1 MNNKLFNWLES
12 LSQTAEIAVRVYCA
26 MEGAPSY
33 AIHQFVLEI
42 AYLAGCN
49 EIIREDTRKAILKY
63 YENKEKKY
71 VLLAA

>member
-26 MEGAPSY
+26 MEGMPSY

-42 AYLAGCN
+42 AYLAGCSD
-49 EIIREDTRKAILKY
+49 IIREDIQKANLKY
-63 YENKEKKY
+63 YENKEKKC

>member
-12 LSQTAEIAVRVYCA
+12 LSQTAEIAVRVYCV
-26 MEGAPSY
+26 MEGMPSY

-42 AYLAGCN
+42 AYLAGCS
-49 EIIREDTRKAILKY
+49 EILREDTRKAILKY
-63 YENKEKKY
+63 YENKEKKC

>member
-26 MEGAPSY
+26 MKGASSY

-42 AYLAGCN
+42 AYLAGCSD
-49 EIIREDTRKAILKY
+49 IIREDTRKAILKY
-63 YENKEKKY
+63 YENKEKKC

>member
-26 MEGAPSY
+26 TEGASSY

-42 AYLAGCN
+42 AYLAGCSD
-49 EIIREDTRKAILKY
+49 IIREDTRKAILKY
-63 YENKEKKY
+63 YENKEKKC

>member
-26 MEGAPSY
+26 MKGTPSY

-42 AYLAGCN
+42 AYLAGCSD
-49 EIIREDTRKAILKY
+49 IIREDIQKAILKY
-63 YENKEKKY
+63 YENKEKNC

>member
-26 MEGAPSY
+26 MEGMPSY

-42 AYLAGCN
+42 AYLAGCSD
-49 EIIREDTRKAILKY
+49 ILREDTRKAILKY
-63 YENKEKKY
+63 YENKEKKC

>member
-26 MEGAPSY
+26 MEGMSSY

-42 AYLAGCN
+42 AYLAGCSD
-49 EIIREDTRKAILKY
+49 IIREDIRKAILKY
-63 YENKEKKY
+63 YENKEKKC

>member
-12 LSQTAEIAVRVYCA
+12 LRQTAEIAVREYCA
-26 MEGAPSY
+26 MEGMPSY

-42 AYLAGCN
+42 AYLAGCS
-49 EIIREDTRKAILKY
+49 EIIREDTRKAILEY
-63 YENKEKKY
+63 YENKEKKC